1 MNYVYDILLNFQE
14 YAYDFFEWNIDDEIT
29 HIRKIPMFRIYKENV
44 DILNHYQCQAP
55 ESFLK
60 KIENKSEKFTKR
72 TVEKIPYLFLVTD
85 TKRVLACMLNEKGI
99 VVKKSQL
106 LVDEEVEAL
115 IMSKKL
121 PYSNLDIKKM
131 KKKKRKEFETRND
144 QMLKK
149 RLKQEIYKLSQQ
161 NIEKLKY
168 LYYECF
174 DEVET
179 NSKKII
185 HKFYK
190 ELNYHYQQI
199 SKKLLNGL
207 DLLKVNY

>member
-1 MNYVYDILLNFQE
+1 
-14 YAYDFFEWNIDDEIT
+14 
-29 HIRKIPMFRIYKENV
+29 
-44 DILNHYQCQAP
+44 
-55 ESFLK
+55 
-60 KIENKSEKFTKR
+60 
-72 TVEKIPYLFLVTD
+72 
-85 TKRVLACMLNEKGI
+85 
-99 VVKKSQL
+99 
-106 LVDEEVEAL
+106 
-115 IMSKKL
+115 
-121 PYSNLDIKKM
+121 M

-190 ELNYHYQQI
+190 GLN
-199 SKKLLNGL
+199 
-207 DLLKVNY
+207 